1 MIEILRESFSLV
13 FLESI
18 WQAISVSWFVVLP
31 LTLYFLFKLLWMDFA
46 QGNFWSNVEWVMLEI
61 VPPNDI
67 EETPQAMEMIYSG
80 MLGAMK
86 GINAIEEF
94 VNGEEPMYYSL
105 ELVSDEGQVHFY
117 IRTPKSFVKL
127 IESNFHAQY
136 PQSEVKIVED
146 YVHDIPKVIPN
157 KDWNLWGTDFK
168 LDKPDPYPIKSY
180 RWFEEDITGKSL
192 DPLASIIESIGKIGP
207 AQKFWLQ
214 LIITPKDSGQYDTGR
229 ELANELAGREV
240 KKSRGFLEGVLGD
253 IGDIILGIFKTI
265 GGNPPEEAF
274 SESSPEDVPIEYK
287 MTPGERDVL
296 KMIEEGIG
304 KIAFNVKM
312 RIIYAGRRES
322 FDKSVI
328 GSFAGGLKQL
338 SDINTNGFAMDNDTK
353 TFALHLFVDKRMRYR
368 QRKILR
374 RYRDRD
380 KSGKTFHLN
389 TEELATVFHLPNMSV
404 ITPSFRKVET
414 KTGSAP
420 SNLPIE

>member
-1 MIEILRESFSLV
+1 
-13 FLESI
+13 
-18 WQAISVSWFVVLP
+18 
-31 LTLYFLFKLLWMDFA
+31 
-46 QGNFWSNVEWVMLEI
+46 
-61 VPPNDI
+61 
-67 EETPQAMEMIYSG
+67 
-80 MLGAMK
+80 
-86 GINAIEEF
+86 
-94 VNGEEPMYYSL
+94 
-105 ELVSDEGQVHFY
+105 
-117 IRTPKSFVKL
+117 
-127 IESNFHAQY
+127 
-136 PQSEVKIVED
+136 
-146 YVHDIPKVIPN
+146 
-157 KDWNLWGTDFK
+157 
-168 LDKPDPYPIKSY
+168 
-180 RWFEEDITGKSL
+180 
-192 DPLASIIESIGKIGP
+192 
-207 AQKFWLQ
+207 
-214 LIITPKDSGQYDTGR
+214 
-229 ELANELAGREV
+229 
-240 KKSRGFLEGVLGD
+240 
-253 IGDIILGIFKTI
+253 
-265 GGNPPEEAF
+265 
-274 SESSPEDVPIEYK
+274 